1 MTSYGLIPTT
11 SPTSNQYLE
20 TFIELQQD
28 KCYNHLKLNI
38 TSRMMD
44 RKCWLD
50 LFTGKTWEEF
60 LRNGANVSG
69 FKERRRNIARRIHP
83 GDYLICYLTG
93 LSRFIGVL
101 EVLSESYFDTETRIW
116 EDQLFPVRFKVKLIY
131 ILDAKTAIPVHS
143 LKDRLSIFKDA
154 KTPKSWSGFFRGSP
168 VQFNPKDA
176 EAIIEAIR
184 EATVNPIKREFDERQ
199 YWRRPKIYESTVG
212 EVTVPDEEEVA
223 TEEPE
228 AEFIKTTH
236 EEMQWLLLKLGSDM
250 GLDVWVARNDR
261 NREYDGVPF
270 NTIPNLRRELP
281 RQFDEAT
288 NRTIELID
296 VLWLQK
302 EAIIAAFE
310 VEHTSSIYSG
320 LLRMSDLIS
329 MQPNIKISLYIVA
342 PDDRSDKVIAEV
354 NRPTFARLN
363 PPLPKI
369 YRFIP
374 YSQLKREIEQIGYRV
389 RYMKPQFIDG
399 IAESC
404 EPDEA

>member
-1 MTSYGLIPTT
+1 
-11 SPTSNQYLE
+11 
-20 TFIELQQD
+20 
-28 KCYNHLKLNI
+28 
-38 TSRMMD
+38 MD
-44 RKCWLD
+44 RNYWLD

-60 LRNGANVSG
+60 LRNGASVSG
-69 FKERRRNIARRIHP
+69 FKERRRNIAKRIRP

-101 EVLSESYFDTETRIW
+101 EVLSESYFDDHTRIW
-116 EDQLFPVRFKVKLIY
+116 EDQPFPVRFKVKVVYALS
-131 ILDAKTAIPVHS
+131 AKTAIPVHD
-143 LKDRLSIFKDA
+143 LKDRLSIFRHQR
-154 KTPKSWSGFFRGSP
+154 TPRAWSGFFRGSP
-168 VQFNPKDA
+168 VQFKSEDAEVIVEAIKDA
-176 EAIIEAIR
+176 S
-184 EATVNPIKREFDERQ
+184 TNPVEREFDEKK
-199 YWRRPKIYESTVG
+199 YWRRPKVFQSSVVG

-223 TEEPE
+223 AEKPE
-228 AEFIKTTH
+228 IEAIKTTH

-261 NREYDGVPF
+261 NKQYNGVPF
-270 NTIPNLRRELP
+270 QSIPNLRQDLP

-302 EAIIAAFE
+302 DAIIAAFE

-329 MQPNIKISLYIVA
+329 MQPNLKINLYIVA

-363 PPLPKI
+363 PSLPRI
-369 YRFIP
+369 CRFIP
-374 YSQLKREIEQIGYRV
+374 YSQLR
-389 RYMKPQFIDG
+389 
-399 IAESC
+399 
-404 EPDEA
+404 

>member
-1 MTSYGLIPTT
+1 MGTMNRTY
-11 SPTSNQYLE
+11 
-20 TFIELQQD
+20 
-28 KCYNHLKLNI
+28 
-38 TSRMMD
+38 
-44 RKCWLD
+44 WLD

-60 LRNGANVSG
+60 LKNGANITG
-69 FKERRRNIARRIHP
+69 FKERRRGIARKIRP
-83 GDYLICYLTG
+83 GDYFICYLTG
-93 LSRFIGVL
+93 LSRFIAVL
-101 EVLSESYFDTETRIW
+101 EVLSESYFDSQTRIW
-116 EDQLFPVRFKVKLIY
+116 EDQLFPVRFKVRVVY
-131 ILDAKTAIPVHS
+131 ALDPKTAIPVHS
-143 LKDRLSIFKDA
+143 LKDKLSIFRDA
-154 KTPKSWSGFFRGSP
+154 KTSRSWSGLFRGSP
-168 VQFNPKDA
+168 VQIHPQDA
-176 EAIIEAIR
+176 EAITQAIAD
-184 EATVNPIKREFDERQ
+184 ATENPIEREFDQRK
-199 YWRRPKIYESTVG
+199 YWRRPKVYESAVG
-212 EVTVPDEEEVA
+212 EVTVPDEEEVVGELE
-223 TEEPE
+223 EEP
-228 AEFIKTTH
+228 IKTTH

-261 NREYDGVPF
+261 NKQYNGVPF
-270 NTIPNLRRELP
+270 NTMPNLRRELP

-342 PDDRSDKVIAEV
+342 PDDRSDRVMAEV

-369 YRFIP
+369 CKFIP